1 MDIALHLGGHLTD
14 DGRLR
19 SCLTH
24 NQAILHSDGIDAPDA
39 ASYRTS
45 ILEAVK
51 THAKGQL
58 APDAGAVLLDSIVT
72 SESADRLVLSTAR
85 FLSPLPSAVRRAQF
99 CPMAEPRVQGLR
111 ALFSDH
117 DVSLYL
123 AIRNPASF
131 IPALLGAVND
141 EQAGII
147 RSDLEATELRWSDL
161 VRTIRTQ
168 FPEAPITVWCDE
180 DTPFI
185 WEDVLYQVAG
195 YDGSE
200 PLTHVYDWFDT
211 VMVDGGAAKLAAY
224 MDNAPPMDRA
234 QRQRVIAAFLDKF
247 CDEDK
252 IDIDVSTIDWSE
264 EMVDLLSELYDED
277 VATLGAM
284 DGVTLLQP

>member
-1 MDIALHLGGHLTD
+1 MDIALHLGTHLTD

-19 SCLTH
+19 NCLTH
-24 NQAILHSDGIDAPDA
+24 NQAILQKDGIDVPDA

-51 THAKGQL
+51 SHAKGQL
-58 APDAGAVLLDSIVT
+58 APDAGAILLDSILT
-72 SESADRLVLSTAR
+72 TERANRLVLSTAR

-99 CPMAEPRVQGLR
+99 CPMAEQRVQGLR
-111 ALFSDH
+111 AVFADH
-117 DVSLYL
+117 DVSLFL

-131 IPALLGAVND
+131 IPALLGAVNE
-141 EQAGII
+141 EQAGVI
-147 RSDLEATELRWSDL
+147 RGDLEPTALRWSNL
-161 VRTIRTQ
+161 VRTLRDQ

-185 WEDVLYQVAG
+185 WEDILHAVSG
-195 YDGSE
+195 YHGTE
-200 PLTHVYDWFDT
+200 PLSRVYDWFDT
-211 VMVDGGAAKLAAY
+211 VMVDGGATKLATY
-224 MDNAPPMDRA
+224 MDNAPPMERA
-234 QRQRVIAAFLDKF
+234 QKQRVIAAFLDKF

-264 EMVDLLSELYDED
+264 DMVDLLSELYDED
-277 VATLGAM
+277 VMTLGAM

>member
-1 MDIALHLGGHLTD
+1 MDIALHLGAHLTD

-19 SCLTH
+19 SCLAQ
-24 NQAILHSDGIDAPDA
+24 NQAILRNDGIEVPDA

-58 APDAGAVLLDSIVT
+58 APDAGTILLDSIMT
-72 SESADRLVLSTAR
+72 SESVDRLVLSTAR

-111 ALFSDH
+111 ALFADYN
-117 DVSLYL
+117 VSLFL

-141 EQAGII
+141 EQGAVI
-147 RSDLEATELRWSDL
+147 RGDLEPTALRWSDL

-168 FPEAPITVWCDE
+168 FPEAPITIWCDE

-195 YDGSE
+195 YDGRE
-200 PLTHVYDWFDT
+200 PLTHMYDWFDT
-211 VMVDGGAAKLAAY
+211 VMVDDGAAKLAAY
-224 MDNAPPMDRA
+224 MDNAPPMERG
-234 QRQRVIAAFLDKF
+234 QKQRVIAAFLDKF
-247 CDEDK
+247 CDEEK

-264 EMVDLLSELYDED
+264 DMVDLLSELYDED
-277 VATLGAM
+277 VSTLGAM